1 MAKTYITLQTR
12 VDQLKDRV
20 NDITNL
26 IGDLSRLSGKTG
38 TYSFNGVGFDSAGVD
53 PDTSSPT
60 GKFKGDSDLSTA
72 ILETVYRL
80 DSVDAIIDQDVRAIA
95 DVKFNSLHL
104 GTYLDSANNL
114 HINDSSIQRTTGG
127 INIEAAANLVLDAGG
142 GLIDLKDDSASR
154 VRFNFTADS
163 QEIDAVGNLTIDI
176 EKNLLIDVD
185 TGVIRFADG
194 GTDRIVTNL
203 GATNELDVTGNYTI
217 DASGDITLDADGAQV
232 NLADAGTN
240 KVVFNFSADSQEIDI
255 TNNLTVDIGSNMIID
270 VDGGEVKLQD
280 AGTQYGALTNNS
292 GNLDIQ
298 SNNTLAARFTN
309 DNVVF
314 QGTVDATDSA
324 RMLDD
329 FSVALTTNL
338 GGTLNAHG
346 ATTLLSTV
354 DVTDSANFSDNVSV
368 NLALSAGGNVQFNGN
383 LNVDGVTTLDSATVN
398 GALAVTGS
406 LGSLSVAQDADI
418 TGNLRVS
425 DSSRISSNAS
435 ISGNVIVGGTLQVD
449 GVVTAN
455 AGVSIDNITIDGTEI
470 DLSSGDLTVDVAG
483 DIILDADGGDVFIK
497 DAGTTLMTFQ
507 ANEIDIASGNL
518 TLDVPGDVTIN
529 ADGGDITLADG
540 ATTFGRFT
548 NNSGEL
554 QIKGGTTTA
563 ITLKGENAHFAGLV
577 FIDSS
582 MAATNGTLQNADY
595 DATTVSGAIKTLDSD
610 IGDLTELD
618 ATYYTGTERNNVLS
632 ALNTLASSVLLLDSA
647 SSTNIGALN
656 NLTTTAKTNIVDAI
670 NEVNDRST
678 DSVSEG
684 STNLYFTTARA
695 RNSMVAGT
703 AITYDSA
710 SGVMSISSNAITA
723 TQLNVDSNG
732 SAGKA
737 LVSDGDGSFSF
748 GHRPIAVFDSAGT
761 LLN

>member
-20 NDITNL
+20 NDLTNL
-26 IGDLSRLSGKTG
+26 IGDLSRLNGKTG

-53 PDTSSPT
+53 PDTTSPT

-114 HINDSSIQRTTGG
+114 HINDSSIKRTTGG
-127 INIEAAANLVLDAGG
+127 INIQAAGNLVLDAGG

-163 QEIDAVGNLTIDI
+163 QEIDAVGNLIIDI

-185 TGVIRFADG
+185 DGVIRFADG
-194 GTDRIVTNL
+194 GTDRIVTRL

-217 DASGDITLDADGAQV
+217 DASGDITLDADGAQI
-232 NLADAGTN
+232 NFADAATN
-240 KVVFNFSADSQEIDI
+240 KFVFNFTADSQEVDV
-255 TNNLTVDIGSNMIID
+255 TNNLTLDIQKNLIID
-270 VDGGEVKLQD
+270 VDDGEVKLQD
-280 AGTQYGALTNNS
+280 AGIQYGALTNNS
-292 GNLDIQ
+292 GNLDIR

-314 QGTVDATDSA
+314 QGTVVATDSA
-324 RMLDD
+324 RMLND

-338 GGTLNAHG
+338 GGTLNTHG
-346 ATTLLSTV
+346 ATTLLSTLS
-354 DVTDSANFSDNVSV
+354 VTDSAKFSNDANVQLTFGV
-368 NLALSAGGNVQFNGN
+368 GGNAQFNSN

-398 GALAVTGS
+398 GALAVTGA

-418 TGNLRVS
+418 SGNLRVS

-435 ISGNVIVGGTLQVD
+435 ISGNVIIGGALQPY
-449 GVVTAN
+449 GAVTAN

-497 DAGTTLMTFQ
+497 DAGITLMTFQ

-582 MAATNGTLQNADY
+582 MAAANGTLQNADY
-595 DATTVSGAIKTLDSD
+595 NATTISGAIRTLDSD
-610 IGDLTELD
+610 IGDLTELE
-618 ATYYTGTERNNVLS
+618 ALYYTGSSRKNILS
-632 ALNTLASSVLLLDSA
+632 ALNAVATSILLLDSGA
-647 SSTNIGALN
+647 TNTVGALS
-656 NLTTTAKTNIVDAI
+656 NLDTTTKTSIVDAI
-670 NEVNDRST
+670 NEVHGHTTSD
-678 DSVSEG
+678 VAEG
-684 STNLYFTTARA
+684 SNLYFTNARA
-695 RNSMVAGT
+695 RAALSAGT
-703 AITYDSA
+703 SITYN
-710 SGVMSISSNAITA
+710 SGTGAISISSNAITA